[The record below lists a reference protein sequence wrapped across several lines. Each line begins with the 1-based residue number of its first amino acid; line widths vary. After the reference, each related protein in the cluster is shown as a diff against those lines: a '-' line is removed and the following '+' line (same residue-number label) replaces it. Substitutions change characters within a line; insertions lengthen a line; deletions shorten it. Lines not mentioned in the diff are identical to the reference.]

1 MGTTNLFHDVC
12 ARMRLEEH
20 LSDAVAE
27 GQGDGILATIA
38 KASNVQW
45 DASILALRVRVK
57 PKPEALAHTSCRRL
71 ALDRVVS
78 HNVKEAATVPAVSP
92 LLHITERVLLYG
104 RGHILLCHAP

>member
-1 MGTTNLFHDVC
+1 
-12 ARMRLEEH
+12 MRLQEYP
-20 LSDAVAE
+20 SNVVAE

-38 KASNVQW
+38 KARDVQW
-45 DASILALRVRVK
+45 GASVLALRVRVK

-92 LLHITERVLLYG
+92 LPYSTERVLLHG
-104 RGHILLCHAP
+104 RCHIRLCHAP